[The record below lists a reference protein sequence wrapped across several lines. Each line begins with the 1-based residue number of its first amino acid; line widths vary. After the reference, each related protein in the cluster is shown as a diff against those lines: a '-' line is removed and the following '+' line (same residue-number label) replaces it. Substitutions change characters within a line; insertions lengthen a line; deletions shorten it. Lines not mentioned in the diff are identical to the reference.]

1 MRPHIAGNTRDERH
15 GEGLRLPMRRG
26 LHSSLNQ
33 PKPKLRTQART
44 PSAVKIHSRGSN
56 ELCLVQDYQHF
67 GDDPFAK
74 TSSISPTYIKPRKYC
89 SSIVRLYVLF
99 VTWSLL
105 HGGKK
110 QNTHLQHMGLNWRK
124 EIKRKKTPKDTMK
137 ISNNFISLQF
147 SFLKLAK

>member
-1 MRPHIAGNTRDERH
+1 MDTTNFIARWVRMRIHRRTVAFRRHLPPNQSPLSPVGQSDKDTLLPTICAHILPGTRVERH
-15 GEGLRLPMRRG
+15 GEGLRLPMRRE
-26 LHSSLNQ
+26 LHLSLNQ

-99 VTWSLL
+99 VT
-105 HGGKK
+105 
-110 QNTHLQHMGLNWRK
+110 
-124 EIKRKKTPKDTMK
+124 
-137 ISNNFISLQF
+137 
-147 SFLKLAK
+147 